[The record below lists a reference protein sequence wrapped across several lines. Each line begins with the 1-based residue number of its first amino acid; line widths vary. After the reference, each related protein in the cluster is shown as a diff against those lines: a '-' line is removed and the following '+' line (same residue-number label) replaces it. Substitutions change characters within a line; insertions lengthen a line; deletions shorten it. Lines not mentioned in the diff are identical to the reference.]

1 MKKTTV
7 EPAMPVLSRSQLD
20 ATAPRA
26 LSFLRTIG
34 LNPAVRGEL
43 QKAGYQA
50 ADHTEGWTLLIEA
63 SGFGALDNG
72 ATINPAT
79 AANAEIEAWIV
90 PGFQRSHAVLHRKHP
105 AQEAYVF
112 QDLKATRGAGALLE
126 VTLYL
131 DRLDAL
137 ESSPA
142 RKSTRKDDHAA
153 LASLAERGVT
163 PEVRKHLRS
172 LLTIV
177 QKQPLGEISA
187 PVQSDKTKA
196 LMALHGWLTDWSDT
210 ARAVI
215 TNRAQLI
222 QLGIAKRRSKNAA
235 APATKPATP
244 ITTPVVVTP
253 VAATSATPNAPQL
266 PPAVAAPA
274 LPAAS
279 ATPAPPGV
287 ADANAA
293 SPATSSSNGAP
304 TNGAA
309 PITEVL
315 SAHVNGAATNGSAHG
330 PMFKAPTI

>member
-1 MKKTTV
+1 M
-7 EPAMPVLSRSQLD
+7 
-20 ATAPRA
+20 
-26 LSFLRTIG
+26 
-34 LNPAVRGEL
+34 
-43 QKAGYQA
+43 
-50 ADHTEGWTLLIEA
+50 
-63 SGFGALDNG
+63 
-72 ATINPAT
+72 
-79 AANAEIEAWIV
+79 
-90 PGFQRSHAVLHRKHP
+90 
-105 AQEAYVF
+105 
-112 QDLKATRGAGALLE
+112 
-126 VTLYL
+126 
-131 DRLDAL
+131 
-137 ESSPA
+137 
-142 RKSTRKDDHAA
+142 
-153 LASLAERGVT
+153 T

-235 APATKPATP
+235 APVTKPATP

-266 PPAVAAPA
+266 PPPVAAPA